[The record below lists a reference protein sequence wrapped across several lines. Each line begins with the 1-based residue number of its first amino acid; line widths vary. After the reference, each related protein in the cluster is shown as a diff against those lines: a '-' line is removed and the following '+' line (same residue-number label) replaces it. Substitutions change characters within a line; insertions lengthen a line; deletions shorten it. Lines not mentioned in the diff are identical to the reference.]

1 MTPLSLSIEQLM
13 ENSHS
18 ISIVRTIQLITDQR
32 STQLRI
38 TSSLIPLEGGVLL
51 RLEIVESTSTEVREY
66 TIIGRG
72 VQPHNINKTK

>member
-13 ENSHS
+13 DNSHS

-38 TSSLIPLEGGVLL
+38 ISSLIPQEGEVLL
-51 RLEIVESTSTEVREY
+51 RLEIVESTTTEGREY

-72 VQPHNINKTK
+72 VQPHNIN

>member
-18 ISIVRTIQLITDQR
+18 ISIVRTIKLITDQR

-51 RLEIVESTSTEVREY
+51 RLEIVESTITEAREY
-66 TIIGRG
+66 TIIGRE
-72 VQPHNINKTK
+72 VQPHKIN

>member
-13 ENSHS
+13 VNSHS

-32 STQLRI
+32 STQLRTI
-38 TSSLIPLEGGVLL
+38 SSLIPLEGGVLL
-51 RLEIVESTSTEVREY
+51 RLEIVESTITEAREY

-72 VQPHNINKTK
+72 VQPHNIN